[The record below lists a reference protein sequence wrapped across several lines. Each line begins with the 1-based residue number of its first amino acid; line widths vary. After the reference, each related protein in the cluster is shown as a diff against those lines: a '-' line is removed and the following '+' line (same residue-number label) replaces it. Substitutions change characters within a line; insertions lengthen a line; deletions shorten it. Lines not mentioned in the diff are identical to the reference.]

1 MKKHLAVLITT
12 SMLLG
17 ITGCSGGQVTNQ
29 DIGTVGGGVV
39 GGLIGSQFGGGT
51 GQIVATAV
59 GAIAGAVIGGQIG
72 KSMDQ
77 VDQMKVNQALNSN
90 RTNSSSSWTNPDN
103 NNQYTVTPTRTYY
116 EGSQPCR
123 EYTTTA
129 IIGGKKQ
136 QVYGTACRQAD
147 GSWKTVS

>member
-1 MKKHLAVLITT
+1 MKKYLAIFMTV
-12 SMLLG
+12 SMMFG
-17 ITGCSGGQVTNQ
+17 TVGCSGPVTKQ
-29 DIGTVGGGVV
+29 DVGTVTGGVV

-51 GQIVATAV
+51 GQVVAGVV
-59 GAIAGAVIGGQIG
+59 GAVAGAVIGGAIG
-72 KSMDQ
+72 KNMDE
-77 VDQMKVNQALNSN
+77 VDQMKTVQALNAN
-90 RTNSSSSWTNPDN
+90 RTNSSSTWTNPDTN
-103 NNQYTVTPTRTYY
+103 NTYTVTPTRTYY

-147 GSWKTVS
+147 GSWKAAS